1 MTLRLGICFGVL
13 LALLASGPGRAG
25 EALVV
30 NAGEATLSVVDMA
43 TEQELRRIPLLR
55 EPHHLTLTPDRHD
68 LLVGDTLGNT
78 LFDLDPMTFVERRR
92 MPVSD
97 PYQFGFSPDGRYLTV
112 NGLGRN
118 QVDVYAAATYTL
130 LRRFPL
136 ASRPSHLAYA
146 PDSSV
151 VYVSLQGTGLLAAI
165 DLNAMKLLW
174 TAPVGS
180 TPAGVLWL
188 NDKVLVAIM
197 GADHVAVTDP
207 VDGHVEQVIH
217 TGKGAH
223 QLFLSPDRR
232 VLWVNNRVDGTATAV
247 DARTLAPLRTYKVPG
262 GPDDTAFAP
271 DGDLWITQRFVG
283 KVAVLNPAT
292 GAIRSIP
299 VGRQPH
305 GLFLNTSLP

>member
-1 MTLRLGICFGVL
+1 MTLRLGICSGVL
-13 LALLASGPGRAG
+13 LALLASGPARAG

-30 NAGEATLSVVDMA
+30 NSGEATLSVLDMQ
-43 TEQELRRIPLLR
+43 TEQELRRIPVLR
-55 EPHHLTLTPDRHD
+55 EPHHVTLTPNRRD
-68 LLVGDTLGNT
+68 LLVGDTGGNM
-78 LFDLDPMTFVERRR
+78 LFDLDPMTFLERGRL
-92 MPVSD
+92 PVSD
-97 PYQFGFSPDGRYLTV
+97 PYQFGFSPNGRYLTV

-118 QVDVYAAATYTL
+118 QVDVYDATTYAL
-130 LRRFPL
+130 LQRFPL

-151 VYVSLQGTGLLAAI
+151 VYVSLQGTGRLAAI
-165 DLNAMKLLW
+165 DLSAMRVLW

-197 GADHVAVTDP
+197 GADYVAVADP
-207 VDGHVEQVIH
+207 VDGHVEQIIR
-217 TGKGAH
+217 TGRGAH

-232 VLWVNNRVDGTATAV
+232 VVWVNNRVDGTATAV
-247 DARTLAPLRTYKVPG
+247 DAGTLLPLRTYKVPG

-271 DGDLWITQRFVG
+271 DGELWITQRFVG
-283 KVAVLNPAT
+283 KVAVLNPQT
-292 GAIRSIP
+292 GAMHSIP

-305 GLFLNTSLP
+305 GLFLNTSLQ

>member
-13 LALLASGPGRAG
+13 LALLASGPARAG

-30 NAGEATLSVVDMA
+30 NAGEATLSVVDIE
-43 TEQELRRIPLLR
+43 TEQELRRIPVLR
-55 EPHHLTLTPDRHD
+55 EPHHLTLTPDRRD
-68 LLVGDTLGNT
+68 LLVGDTGGNM
-78 LFDLDPMTFVERRR
+78 LFDLDPVTFAERRR
-92 MPVSD
+92 LPVSD

-118 QVDVYAAATYTL
+118 QVDVYDVATYTL
-130 LRRFPL
+130 LQRFPV

-165 DLNAMKLLW
+165 DLHAMKVLW

-188 NDKVLVAIM
+188 NGKVLVAIM
-197 GADHVAVTDP
+197 GADYVAVADP

-217 TGKGAH
+217 TGRGAH

-232 VLWVNNRVDGTATAV
+232 GHHHGGRYPDVAAAAYLQGSRRPRRHRLRARWRAV
-247 DARTLAPLRTYKVPG
+247 DHPALRRQGGGAGPADRRAALHPGRAPAARPVPQHQSAMS
-262 GPDDTAFAP
+262 P
-271 DGDLWITQRFVG
+271 R
-283 KVAVLNPAT
+283 
-292 GAIRSIP
+292 
-299 VGRQPH
+299 
-305 GLFLNTSLP
+305 